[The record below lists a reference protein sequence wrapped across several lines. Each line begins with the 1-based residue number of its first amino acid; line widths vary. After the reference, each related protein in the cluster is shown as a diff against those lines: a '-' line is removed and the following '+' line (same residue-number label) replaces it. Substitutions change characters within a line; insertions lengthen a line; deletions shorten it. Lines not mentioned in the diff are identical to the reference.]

1 MIEISP
7 FHPGHARKVIDLVLP
22 IQQEEF
28 GVPITLEMQ
37 PDLGDIPA
45 FFRHGNFWVA
55 TDGEEVVGTIALL
68 DIGDGRAALR
78 KMFVRASH
86 RGAGVAKAL
95 LETLL
100 AWCRQRSIREVYLG
114 TAPQLLAAHRFYE
127 KNGFREIDRPEL
139 PPSFPVVVV
148 DTKFYRWSTEVAL
161 RPYRPGDAPALL
173 ALFKDTIRRVNA
185 RDYDP
190 GQIAA

>member
-1 MIEISP
+1 MLASRNRSVIEISP

-22 IQQEEF
+22 IQQVEF

-37 PDLGDIPA
+37 PDLIDIPA
-45 FFRHGNFWVA
+45 FFRHGNGNFWVA

-68 DIGDGRAALR
+68 AIGDGRAALR

-100 AWCRQRSIREVYLG
+100 AWCRQRGIREVYLG
-114 TAPQLLAAHRFYE
+114 AAPQLLAAHRFYE
-127 KNGFREIDRPEL
+127 KNGFRE
-139 PPSFPVVVV
+139 
-148 DTKFYRWSTEVAL
+148 TE
-161 RPYRPGDAPALL
+161 RSE
-173 ALFKDTIRRVNA
+173 
-185 RDYDP
+185 
-190 GQIAA
+190 